1 MWLLLTSS
9 WVHVGL
15 VFGHELSAYTIAYAI
30 GATSLATAARWLT
43 LGRRPRLMA
52 GVEVTSVVA
61 FWFLGAPPDQ
71 IGIAN
76 KLAEIFALA
85 LLVVPEPGVRRRFAT
100 TGVVSLIVVT
110 GLAAWIGAFASAG
123 TEGGH
128 HGGEFP
134 EPATVVPF
142 VERLQATPGEEETA
156 AALFEATTVA
166 VMKYKDPAVAEAAGY
181 QVGTVMGREHHAQNP
196 AYIGDGRI
204 LDPEHPESL
213 IYAATGAGP
222 ILVGVVFETDDIGRA
237 GPVVAGPLMV
247 WHSHENVCFSLT
259 PPLLAG
265 ILSPLGVC
273 PAGSINIPTTG
284 EMLHAW
290 LIPGIEEPWGHL
302 DEAQLNDYLARVELS
317 AASR

>member
-1 MWLLLTSS
+1 
-9 WVHVGL
+9 
-15 VFGHELSAYTIAYAI
+15 
-30 GATSLATAARWLT
+30 
-43 LGRRPRLMA
+43 
-52 GVEVTSVVA
+52 
-61 FWFLGAPPDQ
+61 
-71 IGIAN
+71 
-76 KLAEIFALA
+76 
-85 LLVVPEPGVRRRFAT
+85 VRRRFAT
-100 TGVVSLIVVT
+100 AGVVSLVVVT

-123 TEGGH
+123 AEGGH

-156 AALFEATTVA
+156 AALFEATTAA
-166 VMKYKDPAVAEAAGY
+166 VMKYQDPAVAEAAGY
-181 QVGTVMGREHHAQNP
+181 QVGTVMGSEHHAQNP

-213 IYAATGAGP
+213 IYADTAAGP
-222 ILVGVVFETDDIGRA
+222 ILIGVLFETDDIGHA
-237 GPVVAGPLMV
+237 GPAVAGPIMV

-265 ILSPLGVC
+265 ILSPFGVC
-273 PAGSINIPTTG
+273 PAGSINVPTTG

-290 LIPGIEEPWGHL
+290 MIPGIEEPWGHL
-302 DEAQLNDYLARVELS
+302 DEADLNDYLARVEIS